1 MELKSG
7 PGRRMQASAQGPE
20 EGGGVAIREEVMR
33 KRTYDKNLSSVHG
46 PRIEITSGMG
56 VRGSAY

>member
-7 PGRRMQASAQGPE
+7 PGRRMQVHKDLKKGE
-20 EGGGVAIREEVMR
+20 GVAIREEVMR
-33 KRTYDKNLSSVHG
+33 KRTYDQNLSSVHG